1 MKQYSIVM
9 QNAILCYCEITL
21 CYKNAYTHIVLYH
34 SITVMSIPLI
44 LIVLS
49 TNYFCLFLGSA
60 IVVNFF
66 VSRVGFHGHIFSYC
80 LTTAMKPGVK

>member
-1 MKQYSIVM
+1 M

-21 CYKNAYTHIVLYH
+21 CYKNAYTDVVLYH

-49 TNYFCLFLGSA
+49 TNFIALFLGSA
-60 IVVNFF
+60 RDVDFS

>member
-9 QNAILCYCEITL
+9 QNELLCYCEITL
-21 CYKNAYTHIVLYH
+21 CYKNAYTHVVLYH
-34 SITVMSIPLI
+34 SNTVMSIPLI

-49 TNYFCLFLGSA
+49 TKSFCLFQGSA
-60 IVVNFF
+60 IDVDFP